1 MPVHLNFIEEI
12 TEEEEALNCSDSTAQ
27 MVETINS
34 RKAALQEY
42 QNFAARSKH
51 KAGIV
56 KEK

>member
-12 TEEEEALNCSDSTAQ
+12 TEEEKELNCSDSTAQ

-34 RKAALQEY
+34 RKAALQ
-42 QNFAARSKH
+42 NFAARGKH
-51 KAGIV
+51 KVGIV